1 MYKMCT
7 DMFSV
12 SLRHLAGKG
21 ERKNLLKKV
30 LSFPPCTP
38 SILFQNFLCSLFH
51 FALHAKMK
59 KRDIRFENEEVQKGN
74 ARICLLSGMLSVC
87 TVTLVDFKRIL
98 CKAQG
103 AGKGIRTCTDLYGLV
118 RTIGTWCSVCH
129 ALWNFDSTG
138 LCGHCVKHGIRLIF
152 RPFALSLIFFLKNT
166 GKSCILSAI
175 KVLLCRRIK

>member
-1 MYKMCT
+1 MP
-7 DMFSV
+7 
-12 SLRHLAGKG
+12 AGRKEKPFAAPCRQG
-21 ERKNLLKKV
+21 GRKNLLEKV

-118 RTIGTWCSVCH
+118 RTRGTGAVRAMCFGISIAQGCVFCWLAKRIAQCRY
-129 ALWNFDSTG
+129 
-138 LCGHCVKHGIRLIF
+138 CGQRMSD
-152 RPFALSLIFFLKNT
+152 LSD
-166 GKSCILSAI
+166 LSDLSDDWHR
-175 KVLLCRRIK
+175 VQ